1 MRRTRTPI
9 RMHSYHAR
17 NGSWF
22 PSAAWGY
29 VAVLLMAVPLRAQA
43 PTSQQPSDCPSGY
56 QCIPREPGAAGP
68 PTDVRAYDR
77 QQLNAQRP
85 GEIRTE
91 GEPSRGGLVTP
102 RGEGMQFPPLFP
114 QPPAELT
121 EFQQFVYASTGRVL
135 PVYGRQLF
143 DNVPS
148 TFAPVD
154 RIPVTADYVI
164 GPGDEILIRGW
175 GQIDIDARVVVDRTG
190 SIFIP
195 KVGQVKVAGLRYDQ
209 LQEYLR
215 SAIGR
220 VFQNFDLNV
229 TLGELRSIRVFVVG
243 QVLRP
248 GSYTV
253 SSLSTLVNTVFAS
266 GGPSPTG
273 SMRHIQLKRNDKVV
287 TEFDLYDL
295 LLKGDKSK
303 DAVLLPGDV
312 VFVPPAGQLVAVTGS
327 VNVPAIYELNR
338 MTTLGEAIQAAGGLA
353 TTAAGDRAIVERIEN
368 RTARRIEEFSLD
380 ATGLSQPLQDGDLI
394 RIVSLSPR
402 FENAVTLRGNVAQPG
417 RYPWRAGM
425 RVSDLIPDREF
436 LLTRDFW
443 LAHYA
448 IPDNGRIPQDERM
461 KYLRRER
468 VADTNNPDLPTYSDW
483 IRFAS
488 NPNTQLQSVP
498 EQQRQWPPPQQQTQ
512 PQPPNQPYDSSR
524 TQEALQI
531 REDGGRVLR
540 PEEIQE
546 MTRND
551 VKHPAPDINWDYAVI
566 QRISPDNLTTR
577 LLPFN
582 LERAVVAHDEDSNLA
597 LQPGDVVTIFSHA
610 DVKVPIA
617 KQTKFIRLEGEFVA
631 PGVYEVKEGEALH
644 DVVSRAG
651 GLTKDAYLFGSE
663 FTREST
669 RIEQQKRLDDFV
681 NELEQQVER
690 GAARGVSKPEEAAT
704 LKERLEGQR
713 RLIDKLREM
722 RATGRVVFELKP
734 GVSDVAELP
743 DIPLEDGDRL
753 FVPSPPATV
762 NVIGSVY
769 NESAYLFHPRKRVKD
784 FLRLAGG
791 ATRDADEGRIFVIR
805 ANGAVV
811 SAADASG
818 WWAGGVESARVMQGD
833 AIVVPGR
840 LNNKDLLGHMKDL
853 AQIAQPFAL
862 VAYIATR

>member
-1 MRRTRTPI
+1 MRGTVKSI
-9 RMHSYHAR
+9 RGHSFCAPNVH
-17 NGSWF
+17 GFLSTSW
-22 PSAAWGY
+22 
-29 VAVLLMAVPLRAQA
+29 LLMVAMLMTAVPALSQA
-43 PTSQQPSDCPSGY
+43 SSTQQPYNCPPGY
-56 QCIPREPGAAGP
+56 ECIPREPGAVAP
-68 PTDVRAYDR
+68 PTDVRADDR
-77 QQLNAQRP
+77 QRLNVQVP
-85 GEIRTE
+85 GEIRTG
-91 GEPSRGGLVTP
+91 GEPLRGELVTP
-102 RGEGMQFPPLFP
+102 RGEGMQSPPFP

-135 PVYGRQLF
+135 PIYGRQLF

-195 KVGQVKVAGLRYDQ
+195 KVGEVKVAGLRYEQ

-243 QVLRP
+243 HVLRP

-253 SSLSTLVNTVFAS
+253 SSLSTLVNTIFAS
-266 GGPSPTG
+266 GGPSPKG
-273 SMRHIQLKRNDKVV
+273 SMRHIQLKRNDEVV

-338 MTTLGEAIQAAGGLA
+338 TTTLGEAIEAAGGLA
-353 TTAAGDRAIVERIEN
+353 TTAAGDKAIVERIEN
-368 RTARRIEEFSLD
+368 RTARRIEQFSLD
-380 ATGLSQPLQDGDLI
+380 VAGLSQPLQDGDLI

-417 RYPWRAGM
+417 RYPWRPGM

-448 IPDNGRIPQDERM
+448 VQDDGRIPQDERT
-461 KYLRRER
+461 KYWRRER
-468 VADTNNPDLPTYSDW
+468 VADTGNVDLPTYSDW

-488 NPNTQLQSVP
+488 KQSG
-498 EQQRQWPPPQQQTQ
+498 Q
-512 PQPPNQPYDSSR
+512 PQPNAQFQPPRPQEQLQPSDASR
-524 TQEALQI
+524 QNELDI
-531 REDGGRVLR
+531 REDGRRLH
-540 PEEIQE
+540 PEEIEE
-546 MTRND
+546 MVRND
-551 VKHPAPDINWDYAVI
+551 VKRSAPDINWDYAVI
-566 QRISPDNLTTR
+566 QRLNPDTLTTR

-582 LERAVVAHDEDSNLA
+582 LEKAIVAHEEDSNLH
-597 LQPGDVVTIFSHA
+597 LQPGDVITVFSHA
-610 DVKVPIA
+610 DLRVPLS
-617 KQTKFIRLEGEFVA
+617 KQSKFIRLEGEFVA
-631 PGVYEVKEGEALH
+631 PGVYQVKEGDSLR
-644 DVVSRAG
+644 DVVARAG
-651 GLTKDAYLFGSE
+651 GLTRDAFLFGSQ

-669 RIEQQKRLDDFV
+669 RIEQQKRLDTFL
-681 NELEQQVER
+681 NQLEQEVER
-690 GAARGVSKPEEAAT
+690 GAGTIPAKPEEAAT
-704 LKERLEGQR
+704 FKEKLEGQR
-713 RLIDKLREM
+713 RLVQKLREM
-722 RATGRVVFELKP
+722 KATGRVVLELKP
-734 GVSDVAELP
+734 DATDVADVPE
-743 DIPLEDGDRL
+743 ISLEDGDRL
-753 FVPSPPATV
+753 FVPAEPQTV

-769 NESAYLFHPRKRVKD
+769 NENAYLFHPGKRVKD

-791 ATRDADEGRIFVIR
+791 PTHDADEDHIFIIR
-805 ANGAVV
+805 ADGAVL
-811 SAADASG
+811 SG
-818 WWAGGVESARVMQGD
+818 AERSSWWSGGVQSARLLRGD
-833 AIVVPGR
+833 TVVVPGR
-840 LNNKDLLGHMKDL
+840 LDKTSFLGRVKDL
-853 AQIAQPFAL
+853 AQVVQPFAL
-862 VAYIATR
+862 VAVVATR

>member
-1 MRRTRTPI
+1 
-9 RMHSYHAR
+9 
-17 NGSWF
+17 
-22 PSAAWGY
+22 
-29 VAVLLMAVPLRAQA
+29 
-43 PTSQQPSDCPSGY
+43 
-56 QCIPREPGAAGP
+56 
-68 PTDVRAYDR
+68 
-77 QQLNAQRP
+77 
-85 GEIRTE
+85 
-91 GEPSRGGLVTP
+91 LVTP
-102 RGEGMQFPPLFP
+102 LSETKPPFPALP
-114 QPPAELT
+114 QQPAELT
-121 EFQQFVYASTGRVL
+121 EFQQFIYASTGRVL
-135 PVYGRQLF
+135 PIYGRSLF

-175 GQIDIDARVVVDRTG
+175 GQVNIDARVVVDRTG

-195 KVGQVKVAGLRYDQ
+195 KVGEVKVAGLRYEQ

-253 SSLSTLVNTVFAS
+253 SSLSTLVNTIFAS
-266 GGPSPTG
+266 GGPSPKG
-273 SMRHIQLKRNDKVV
+273 SMRRIQLKRSEEVV

-338 MTTLGEAIQAAGGLA
+338 TTTLGEAIEAAGGLA
-353 TTAAGDRAIVERIEN
+353 TTAAGDKAIVERIEN

-380 ATGLSQPLQDGDLI
+380 AAGLAQPLQDGDLI

-417 RYPWRAGM
+417 RYAWRPGM

-448 IPDNGRIPQDERM
+448 IPDDGRIPPDERT
-461 KYLRRER
+461 KYWRRER
-468 VADTNNPDLPTYSDW
+468 VADTNNVDLPTYSDW

-488 NPNTQLQSVP
+488 KQNG
-498 EQQRQWPPPQQQTQ
+498 Q
-512 PQPPNQPYDSSR
+512 PQPHVQSQLPRQQQQPQQTDASR
-524 TQEALQI
+524 LNELDI
-531 REDGGRVLR
+531 RENGRPLH
-540 PEEIQE
+540 PEEVEE
-546 MTRND
+546 MMRND
-551 VKHPAPDINWDYAVI
+551 VKRGAPDINWDYAVI
-566 QRISPDNLTTR
+566 QRLNPDTLTTR

-582 LERAVVAHDEDSNLA
+582 LEKAVVAHEEDSNLH
-597 LQPGDVVTIFSHA
+597 LQPGDVITIFSHA
-610 DVKVPIA
+610 DLRVPLS
-617 KQTKFIRLEGEFVA
+617 KQSKFIRLEGEFVA
-631 PGVYEVKEGEALH
+631 PGVYQVKEGDSLR
-644 DVVSRAG
+644 DVVARAG
-651 GLTKDAYLFGSE
+651 GLTKDAFLFGSQ

-669 RIEQQKRLDDFV
+669 RMEQQKRLDTFL
-681 NELEQQVER
+681 NQLEQEVER
-690 GAARGVSKPEEAAT
+690 GAGTIPAKPEEAAT
-704 LKERLEGQR
+704 FKEKLEGQR
-713 RLIDKLREM
+713 RLVQKLREIK
-722 RATGRVVFELKP
+722 ATGRVVLELKP
-734 GVSDVAELP
+734 DATDVADVPE
-743 DIPLEDGDRL
+743 ISLEDGDRL
-753 FVPSPPATV
+753 FVPAEPQTV

-769 NESAYLFHPRKRVKD
+769 NENAYLFHPGKRVKD

-791 ATRDADEGRIFVIR
+791 PTRDADEDHIFIIR
-805 ANGAVV
+805 ADGAVL
-811 SAADASG
+811 SGAERSG
-818 WWAGGVESARVMQGD
+818 WWSGGVESARLMRGD
-833 AIVVPGR
+833 TVVVPGR
-840 LNNKDLLGHMKDL
+840 LDKTSFLGRVKDL
-853 AQIAQPFAL
+853 AQVVQPFAL
-862 VAYIATR
+862 VAVVATR

>member
-1 MRRTRTPI
+1 MRSTRESM
-9 RMHSYHAR
+9 RMHSYYAR
-17 NGSWF
+17 NVSWF
-22 PSAAWGY
+22 VSAFWGY
-29 VAVLLMAVPLRAQA
+29 VIAVVLMAMPLRAQV
-43 PTSQQPSDCPSGY
+43 PTARQPSDCPPGF
-56 QCIPREPGAAGP
+56 QCIPREPGAVAP
-68 PTDVRAYDR
+68 PTDVRVYDR
-77 QQLNAQRP
+77 QQLNVQRP

-91 GEPSRGGLVTP
+91 GEPPRGGLVTP

-154 RIPVTADYVI
+154 RIPVTADYEI

-195 KVGQVKVAGLRYDQ
+195 KVGQVKVAGLRYEQ

-253 SSLSTLVNTVFAS
+253 SSLSTLVNTIFAS

-327 VNVPAIYELNR
+327 VNVPAIYELNQT
-338 MTTLGEAIQAAGGLA
+338 TTLGEAIQAAGGLA
-353 TTAAGDRAIVERIEN
+353 TTAAGDKAIVERIEN
-368 RTARRIEEFSLD
+368 RTARRVEEFSLD
-380 ATGLSQPLQDGDLI
+380 AAGRAQPLQDGDLI

-402 FENAVTLRGNVAQPG
+402 FENAVILRGNVAQPG
-417 RYPWRAGM
+417 RYPWRSGM

-461 KYLRRER
+461 KYWRRER
-468 VADTNNPDLPTYSDW
+468 VADTDNVDLPTYSDW

-488 NPNTQLQSVP
+488 KHNKQPQP
-498 EQQRQWPPPQQQTQ
+498 DEQPQARRPQQQLQQT
-512 PQPPNQPYDSSR
+512 DASR
-524 TQEALQI
+524 QNEPDI
-531 REDGGRVLR
+531 REDGRPLH
-540 PEEIQE
+540 PEEVEE
-546 MTRND
+546 MVRND
-551 VKHPAPDINWDYAVI
+551 VKRGAPDINWDYAVI
-566 QRISPDNLTTR
+566 QRLNPDTLTTR

-582 LERAVVAHDEDSNLA
+582 LEKAVVAREEDNNLH

-617 KQTKFIRLEGEFVA
+617 RQSKFIRLEGEFVA
-631 PGVYEVKEGEALH
+631 PGVYEVKEGETLH
-644 DVVSRAG
+644 DVVARAG
-651 GLTKDAYLFGSE
+651 GLTQDAYLFGSE

-669 RIEQQKRLDDFV
+669 RIEQQKRLDEFA
-681 NELEQQVER
+681 NRLEQEVER
-690 GAARGVSKPEEAAT
+690 SASRPITKPEEAT
-704 LKERLEGQR
+704 TFKEKLEGER
-713 RLIDKLREM
+713 RLVDKLREM
-722 RATGRVVFELKP
+722 RATGRVVLELKP
-734 GVSDVAELP
+734 GATDAAELP
-743 DIPLEDGDRL
+743 ALTLEDEDRL
-753 FVPSPPATV
+753 FVPSHPDTIQV
-762 NVIGSVY
+762 VGSVY
-769 NESAYLFHPRKRVKD
+769 NENAYLFHPKRRVKD
-784 FLRLAGG
+784 FLGLAGG
-791 ATRDADEGRIFVIR
+791 PTRDADESRIFVIR
-805 ANGAVV
+805 ADGAVMSGV
-811 SAADASG
+811 ERTG
-818 WWAGGVESARVMQGD
+818 WWSGGVESARVMRGD
-833 AIVVPGR
+833 TIVVPGR
-840 LNNKDLLGHMKDL
+840 LDKGTFLDRMKDL
-853 AQIAQPFAL
+853 AQVVQPFAL
-862 VAYIATR
+862 VTLVATRR